1 MIKLNEIGLKHHT
14 DKASTHHCYLD
25 VYESYLKHLCQKE
38 FILLE
43 LGVASGASLKMWAEY
58 FPKAK
63 IYGIDTNPDCATY
76 VPGVF
81 IGSQSDT
88 AFLDKLFSEIGIP
101 DVIIDDASHHSPHT
115 IASFKHLFPKMK
127 NDGLYFV
134 EDNHCFYDQQ
144 YGEAPPYGQGMSEVY
159 KFFSGLDTHVDVN
172 GRYMTGS
179 RDMALNAPIDS
190 PPIPEYS
197 HVLDSIHIHQSLRLF
212 KRR

>member
-1 MIKLNEIGLKHHT
+1 METFQEVGLKHTT
-14 DKASTHHCYLD
+14 DKATTHFYMDTYEKYLG
-25 VYESYLKHLCQKE
+25 HLRDKE
-38 FILLE
+38 FLMWE
-43 LGVASGASLKMWAEY
+43 LGIAAGSSIRAWREL

-63 IYGIDTNPDCATY
+63 IIGIDNNPDCANY
-76 VPGVF
+76 GEDMY
-81 IGSQSDT
+81 IGEQTD
-88 AFLDKLFSEIGIP
+88 ARFLDGLIDKFGAP
-101 DVIIDDASHHSPHT
+101 DVIIDDASHHAPKT

-127 NDGLYFV
+127 SDGLYFV
-134 EDNHCFYDQQ
+134 EDNHCFYDAQ

-179 RDMALNAPIDS
+179 REMALNAPIDS

-197 HVLDSIHIHQSLRLF
+197 HILDSIHIHQSLRLF